1 MKQPDMGTAAI
12 ILLLPCLL
20 YIIAGLPAIEILLGG
35 AGIGTLGLLLAL
47 SSAYRRDRLFVLWD
61 PFSDAAGK
69 GYQTVQSLIAVGSGG
84 FLGQG
89 IGKGFAK
96 FLYLPEQYTDFAYAV
111 FCQEM
116 GFIGGI
122 IVMLLFMAF
131 LLLGFATA
139 RRLKDSYSA
148 FVVYGLTLMISLQGL
163 INMAEGSW
171 IIPCY
176 SVPLP
181 FISLPD
187 IPDDDICSV
196 GLIYGT
202 AVQSIENT
210 EREVRKKRIQAMD
223 GVNPFWQ

>member
-1 MKQPDMGTAAI
+1 
-12 ILLLPCLL
+12 
-20 YIIAGLPAIEILLGG
+20 LGG

-163 INMAEGSW
+163 INMAMVLGSF
-171 IIPCY
+171 PVTG
-176 SVPLP
+176 VPLP
-181 FISLPD
+181 FISFGGTSLMTN
-187 IPDDDICSV
+187 ICSV